1 MNLTNINGAIQRT
14 SVYADGQL
22 LAFNTTVTLPDIT
35 PTLAELLGAGGT
47 FEMPVYSKL
56 DPMECT
62 VTVSGTSG
70 PLFDACKPG
79 KHELQVN
86 LPQAKVQLD
95 GSYSTSIIKAYL
107 TVLPKMIPGGDYA
120 WGEVKENSVTFS
132 VVAYKITVD
141 GETKFDV
148 NVLSGD
154 FESVGSD
161 VNAEVKPLI

>member
-14 SVYADGQL
+14 SVYVDGNL

-35 PTLAELLGAGGT
+35 PTLSELLGAGGT

-56 DPMECT
+56 EPMECT
-62 VTVSGTSG
+62 VNVSGTSN
-70 PLFDACKPG
+70 PLFSACKPG

-86 LPQAKVQLD
+86 LPQAVVKTD
-95 GSYSTSIIKAYL
+95 GSFSNAHIKAYL

-120 WGEVKENSVTFS
+120 WGEVKENSITFS
-132 VVAYKITVD
+132 VVSYKITVD

-154 FESVGSD
+154 FEVDGSD
-161 VNAEVKPLI
+161 VNENVKQMV